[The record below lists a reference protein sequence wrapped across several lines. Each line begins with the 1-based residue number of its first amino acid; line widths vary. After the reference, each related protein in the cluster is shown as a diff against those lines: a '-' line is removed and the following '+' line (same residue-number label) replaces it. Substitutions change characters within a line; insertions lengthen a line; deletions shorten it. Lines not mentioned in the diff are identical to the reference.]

1 MRIESKLCHIS
12 ENKSVVQVNGWL
24 NDRNLGSAL
33 AEGPTVEVAEDKAI
47 SRLNKRINA
56 VIKDEASIKSNNEY
70 KSKTPLKI
78 ELPNSEKIELPKRE
92 KVVDTNINYEPSDWS
107 SELTAIDAEIE
118 RLKWSRDDEI
128 NYLEKTLGYN
138 NRNKITNYTDIVK
151 YLSLLKK
158 IDNQNP
164 LKVANGNL
172 NTLIEESDIII
183 RDLSWDNQKGRE
195 FLQKEFNVLTRKELS
210 ETQLVS
216 FVEKLKLIRNQ
227 YLAHKP
233 SQQDI

>member
-12 ENKSVVQVNGWL
+12 ENKAVVQVNGWL

-33 AEGPTVEVAEDKAI
+33 AEGPTVEDAEDKAI
-47 SRLNKRINA
+47 IRLNKRVNA
-56 VIKDEASIKSNNEY
+56 VTKDESSINTDIEH
-70 KSKTPLKI
+70 KSKTPLRI
-78 ELPNSEKIELPKRE
+78 ELPNSEKVELPKRE
-92 KVVDTNINYEPSDWS
+92 KVEDINVNHEPNDWS

-128 NYLEKTLGYN
+128 NFLEKTLGYN
-138 NRNKITNYTDIVK
+138 NRNKITSYTDIVK

-158 IDNQNP
+158 TDIPNQ
-164 LKVANGNL
+164 LKVSNGNF
-172 NTLIEESDIII
+172 NTLIEESDIIL
-183 RDLSWDNQKGRE
+183 RDLSWDHKQGRE

-216 FVEKLKLIRNQ
+216 FVEKLKLIRNE
-227 YLAHKP
+227 YLAH
-233 SQQDI
+233 

>member
-12 ENKSVVQVNGWL
+12 ENKAVVQVNGWL

-47 SRLNKRINA
+47 LRLNERINA
-56 VIKDEASIKSNNEY
+56 VTKDVSSINTNNEH
-70 KSKTPLKI
+70 KTKTPLRI
-78 ELPNSEKIELPKRE
+78 ELPNSEKVELPKRE
-92 KVVDTNINYEPSDWS
+92 KVEDININHEPNDWS

-128 NYLEKTLGYN
+128 NFLEKTLGYN
-138 NRNKITNYTDIVK
+138 NRNKITCYADIVK

-158 IDNQNP
+158 TDIPNQF
-164 LKVANGNL
+164 KVSNGNL
-172 NTLIEESDIII
+172 NTLIEESDIIL
-183 RDLSWDNQKGRE
+183 RDLSWDHKQGRE

-216 FVEKLKLIRNQ
+216 FVEKLKLIRNE
-227 YLAHKP
+227 YLAH
-233 SQQDI
+233 

>member
-56 VIKDEASIKSNNEY
+56 VINDEPRINTNNEH
-70 KSKTPLKI
+70 KSKTPFKL
-78 ELPNSEKIELPKRE
+78 ELPNSEKIELHKRE
-92 KVVDTNINYEPSDWS
+92 KVDDINISQEPCDWS
-107 SELTAIDAEIE
+107 RELTAIDAEIE

-158 IDNQNP
+158 TDIPNQF
-164 LKVANGNL
+164 KVSNGNL
-172 NTLIEESDIII
+172 NTLIEESDIIL
-183 RDLSWDNQKGRE
+183 RDLSWDHKQGRE
-195 FLQKEFNVLTRKELS
+195 FLQKEFNVLTRKQLS
-210 ETQLVS
+210 ETQLAS

-227 YLAHKP
+227 YLSH
-233 SQQDI
+233 

>member
-12 ENKSVVQVNGWL
+12 ENKAVVQVNGWL

-33 AEGPTVEVAEDKAI
+33 AEGPSVEVAEDKAI
-47 SRLNKRINA
+47 SRLIERINA
-56 VIKDEASIKSNNEY
+56 VTKDVSSINTNNEH
-70 KSKTPLKI
+70 KTKTALRI
-78 ELPNSEKIELPKRE
+78 ELPNSEKVELPKRE
-92 KVVDTNINYEPSDWS
+92 KVEDININHEPNDWS

-128 NYLEKTLGYN
+128 NFLEKTLGYN
-138 NRNKITNYTDIVK
+138 NRNKITSYADIVK

-158 IDNQNP
+158 TDIPNQF
-164 LKVANGNL
+164 KVSNGNL
-172 NTLIEESDIII
+172 NTLIEESDIIL
-183 RDLSWDNQKGRE
+183 RDLSWDHKQGRE

-216 FVEKLKLIRNQ
+216 FVEKLKLIRNE
-227 YLAHKP
+227 YLAH
-233 SQQDI
+233 

>member
-12 ENKSVVQVNGWL
+12 ENKAVVQVNGWL

-47 SRLNKRINA
+47 SRLNERIKA
-56 VIKDEASIKSNNEY
+56 VTKDVSSINNNNEQ
-70 KSKTPLKI
+70 KTKTPLRI
-78 ELPNSEKIELPKRE
+78 ELPNSEKVEDI
-92 KVVDTNINYEPSDWS
+92 NINHEPNDWS

-128 NYLEKTLGYN
+128 DFLEKTLGYN
-138 NRNKITNYTDIVK
+138 NRNKITSYADIVK

-158 IDNQNP
+158 TDIPNQF
-164 LKVANGNL
+164 KVSNGNL
-172 NTLIEESDIII
+172 NTLIEESDIIL
-183 RDLSWDNQKGRE
+183 RDLSWDHKQGRE

-216 FVEKLKLIRNQ
+216 FVEKLKLIRNE
-227 YLAHKP
+227 YLAH
-233 SQQDI
+233 